1 MWYRLV
7 PFAIAVG
14 IFILD
19 RLTKDA
25 IKSHVTGW
33 ETVRIIPGFFNIVH
47 AENPGVAFGFLAES
61 ASAWRNVFLI
71 GLSVTVLVFISA
83 LLWKGRGVENWLLR
97 VGLAL
102 VLGGALGNLYDR
114 VVHGT
119 VTDFVEV
126 YAGQHYFPAFNV
138 ADSAISV
145 GACLLLLDM
154 WRGRNRKLEH
164 VPQADIHR

>member
-1 MWYRLV
+1 MPYRIV
-7 PFAIAVG
+7 PFAIALG

-19 RLTKDA
+19 RITKNL
-25 IKSHVTGW
+25 IKVHVSAW
-33 ETVRIIPGFFNIVH
+33 ETFRVIPGFFNIVH
-47 AENPGVAFGFLAES
+47 AENPGVAFGLFADS
-61 ASAWRNVFLI
+61 SSAWRNVFLI

-83 LLWKGRGVENWLLR
+83 LLWRGRGAESWVLR

-114 VVHGT
+114 IVHGT

-126 YAGQHYFPAFNV
+126 YASQHYFPAFNV

-145 GACLLLLDM
+145 GAALLLLDM
-154 WRGRNRKLEH
+154 WLSRSKKLEH
-164 VPQADIHR
+164 AAEASPHR